1 MALISVREY
10 ARRRGIDESAV
21 RKRTMP
27 RGGPIPVH
35 GRAKRIDPDE
45 ADRLWRVT
53 MSPAGESTSRFQ
65 GPPES
70 DPPPDAPGLAAA
82 AAFLGN
88 QQALTQARTALL
100 LTEAQLRRLRL
111 EERRGALLD
120 RQTTLAKFFTTVR
133 AMRDAWL
140 AWPARIGPELAADL
154 GLDATRVMI
163 ALEPYVRR
171 QLQELANARLDL
183 GPGREPRAG

>member
-1 MALISVREY
+1 MALISIREY

-21 RKRTMP
+21 RKRTIP

-53 MSPAGESTSRFQ
+53 MSPAGAATSRFQ
-65 GPPES
+65 GPAEADDS
-70 DPPPDAPGLAAA
+70 PDAPGAAAA

-88 QQALTQARTALL
+88 HEALLQARTALL

-140 AWPARIGPELAADL
+140 AWPARVGPEMAADL
-154 GLDATRVMI
+154 HRVVCADCRRVLDAPRLMI
-163 ALEPYVRR
+163 LLEPYV
-171 QLQELANARLDL
+171 QI
-183 GPGREPRAG
+183 GRAHV

>member
-35 GRAKRIDPDE
+35 GRAKRIDSDE

-53 MSPAGESTSRFQ
+53 MTPAGAATSRFQ
-65 GPPES
+65 GPPEAN
-70 DPPPDAPGLAAA
+70 DPPDAPSATAA

-88 QQALTQARTALL
+88 HEALLQARTALL

-171 QLQELANARLDL
+171 QLQELADARLDL
-183 GPGREPRAG
+183 DARPR

>member
-21 RKRTMP
+21 RKRTQP

-35 GRAKRIDPDE
+35 GRARQIDPDE
-45 ADRLWRVT
+45 ADKLWRVT
-53 MSPAGESTSRFQ
+53 MSPAGAATSRFQ
-65 GPPES
+65 GPAEA
-70 DPPPDAPGLAAA
+70 DDAPGAAAA

-88 QQALTQARTALL
+88 HEALLQARTALL

-120 RQTTLAKFFTTVR
+120 RQTTLAKFFTTLR
-133 AMRDAWL
+133 SRRWSDRSARSSRPGDGDSP
-140 AWPARIGPELAADL
+140 PAP
-154 GLDATRVMI
+154 
-163 ALEPYVRR
+163 
-171 QLQELANARLDL
+171 
-183 GPGREPRAG
+183 